1 MEVLDF
7 KKTYEQNL
15 MVLNRTYE
23 LCKYDLPVRIATS
36 KKSVIGLIIISPL
49 IKGWLDISINGNGV
63 MK

>member
-15 MVLNRTYE
+15 MVLNMTYE
-23 LCKYDLPVRIATS
+23 LCKYDLSVRIATS

-49 IKGWLDISINGNGV
+49 IKG
-63 MK
+63 